1 MMEDEALLDAVQSGH
16 LAAYTM
22 LLKDPAFNRLVG
34 CIATMYVV
42 YNNKGVR
49 SIDQRSFQ
57 LAKQEVTTF
66 CARSS
71 GYSAKLSR
79 DTRNGRWRRG
89 AVHPSGDQQGWKEET
104 NVGSVG
110 RRGGRLRSFEQAA
123 PDTPQGQIEPGQEA
137 VAGVMARDKSRCP
150 SCNSHTLRVWTLR
163 HGADSAVVCPA
174 CVRRVAARWKG
185 KG

>member
-1 MMEDEALLDAVQSGH
+1 MLEEQALLDAVQTGH

-22 LLKDPAFNRLVG
+22 LLKDAKFSRLVG

-42 YNNKGVR
+42 YNNKGT

-79 DTRNGRWRRG
+79 DTRNGSWKRG
-89 AVHPSGDQQGWKEET
+89 AVYPPEGEQRWQKQGD
-104 NVGSVG
+104 VGGLG
-110 RRGGRLRSFEQAA
+110 RRSGGVRSEPSPAA
-123 PDTPQGQIEPGQEA
+123 DSPAGVPPEA
-137 VAGVMARDKSRCP
+137 VESLTHDKSRCP
-150 SCNSHTLRVWTLR
+150 TCKSRTSRVWRLQ
-163 HGADSAVVCPA
+163 HGANAAVVCPA
-174 CVRRVAARWKG
+174 CVRRVAASWKG
-185 KG
+185 GSK